1 MSVIASFTVL
11 NAKLLPD
18 FTADP
23 AGVLA
28 AHGHA
33 VSGEYGWSGY
43 VVLAVLDAL
52 EDRGISLSDTGPGE
66 PIGGP
71 DDDSF
76 YTLLSPEHRR
86 HLPQLDPAGIDA
98 AEFKAI
104 FDEEGLELDEHE
116 SGTAGRET
124 VTLFRDL
131 IAALADD
138 EVLVVHIG

>member
-11 NAKLLPD
+11 DAKFLPD
-18 FTADP
+18 FAADP

-28 AHGHA
+28 THGRA

-52 EDRGISLSDTGPGE
+52 EDRGISLSDTGHGE
-66 PIGGP
+66 PISGL

-76 YTLLSPEHRR
+76 STLLTPEHRR
-86 HLPQLDPAGIDA
+86 YLPHLDPAGIDA

-104 FDEEGLELDEHE
+104 FDEEGLELDEYE
-116 SGTAGRET
+116 SGAAGRAT
-124 VTLFRDL
+124 VALIRDL
-131 IAALADD
+131 IAALTDD
-138 EVLVVHIG
+138 EVVVVYIG